1 LAVCTAED
9 PKVVTRAY
17 QKALTLAGQNRFA
30 LKSSLAQLELLKSL
44 NFRPEYVEAGIAVLH
59 EEVVKVE
66 QELQAAQVG
75 RETRDVFLFSGHMI
89 DRPGRPEPRF
99 PSEMEREAA
108 ARMDK
113 ALDKLRADDN
123 DMAIVP
129 GAACGGDIL
138 FIEACLKR
146 NMRVEVL
153 LPFSEA
159 EFIEA
164 SVSFAGDSWVERFYN
179 IRNNPKVTFQ
189 YQIDRV
195 GPLPAGDNPFERNNR
210 WALYSALIYGI
221 ERVRFIALWNGQ
233 GGDGPGGTGHM
244 MKEVRRL
251 GGIVEHLDVTK
262 FDYWQ
267 AKGKV
272 AQVLDVLAKGQ

>member
-1 LAVCTAED
+1 
-9 PKVVTRAY
+9 
-17 QKALTLAGQNRFA
+17 
-30 LKSSLAQLELLKSL
+30 
-44 NFRPEYVEAGIAVLH
+44 
-59 EEVVKVE
+59 
-66 QELQAAQVG
+66 
-75 RETRDVFLFSGHMI
+75 
-89 DRPGRPEPRF
+89 
-99 PSEMEREAA
+99 MEREAA